1 MISPEPNEHEIAAA
15 KLPHDIFL
23 MNLIMNHILFFTGL
37 ATLGKSY
44 IVYLALVPAISVL
57 TILYTVYRANK
68 VRPEDS
74 PFVYIHWQI
83 AQRWSILFS
92 YVLILLASVATL
104 SYLGYQYTGLMK
116 EAVYAFTGGLGGLP
130 TLVAVLVLI
139 VIESDSLHHAKS
151 GSLPNWAKRKFL
163 NEDV

>member
-1 MISPEPNEHEIAAA
+1 LSLSEPEAHEIAAA

-44 IVYLALVPAISVL
+44 IVYLAVVPAISVL
-57 TILYTVYRANK
+57 TILYTLYRAKK
-68 VRPEDS
+68 VKPEDS
-74 PFVYIHWQI
+74 QFVYIHWQI
-83 AQRWSILFS
+83 ARRWSILFS

-116 EAVYAFTGGLGGLP
+116 EAVYAFTAGLGGLP
-130 TLVAVLVLI
+130 TLVTVLVLI

-151 GSLPNWAKRKFL
+151 GSLPKWARRKFL